1 MWRGKGTGGEGNRGR
16 HKEEEEEEEE
26 SRDSQGENIFDSGTY
41 EYHQPFIRQIK
52 FMMYRMR

>member
-16 HKEEEEEEEE
+16 HKEEEEEE